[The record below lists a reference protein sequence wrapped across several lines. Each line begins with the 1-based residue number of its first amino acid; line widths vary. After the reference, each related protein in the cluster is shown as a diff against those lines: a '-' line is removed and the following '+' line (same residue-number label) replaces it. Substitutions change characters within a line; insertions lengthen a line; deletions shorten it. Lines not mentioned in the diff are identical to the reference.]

1 MSARKQLASLP
12 AFISDDNETNGHG
25 YPRNIY
31 RYRGTAH
38 CNGIGSTDN
47 HPAKINQSINP
58 NSDVALSA

>member
-38 CNGIGSTDN
+38 CTGIGSTDN